1 MPVLAFLILL
11 GLNLSVQAQSEPAAA
26 PAPDTTV
33 VTTEETPA
41 EEAPAEETPSL
52 ISPALS
58 FVMVQRGDS
67 SVDLRSSLTARVNG
81 QAMYLYRMKIRYF
94 LVQGDTE
101 TELGF
106 AVTNTNG
113 KALLN
118 VRGDSLKTD
127 AEGNLVVKAVFAG
140 NKLME
145 SAEETIQFKRAL
157 LTINPVKEDSLLT
170 VNARLVDISTG
181 TETPVPETTIGVY
194 VKRLFGMQKLG
205 EITTDENGEGS
216 LEIPNGIPGDAR
228 GNLILVTRVDESEV
242 FGNLE
247 ASSTQN
253 WGVKVSDQLQGQ
265 PRALWSSNPPIWM
278 LITFIVLMLAVWG
291 HYLVIVYE
299 LFRLRKEEPATPAA

>member
-1 MPVLAFLILL
+1 MPALALLIFL
-11 GLNLSVQAQSEPAAA
+11 GLNLSLRAQSEPAA
-26 PAPDTTV
+26 PATDTTAAA
-33 VTTEETPA
+33 TEETPA
-41 EEAPAEETPSL
+41 EETPAEEAPSL

-58 FVMVQRGDS
+58 FAMVQRGDS
-67 SVDLRSSLTARVNG
+67 SVDLRSSLIARVDG
-81 QAMYLYRMKIRYF
+81 LAKGLYRMKIRYF
-94 LVQGDTE
+94 LVNGETE

-113 KALLN
+113 KAVLN
-118 VRGDSLKTD
+118 VRGDSLRPN
-127 AEGNLVVKAVFAG
+127 AEGNLVFKAVFAG

-145 SAEETIQFKRAL
+145 GAEETVQFKRAL

-170 VNARLVDISTG
+170 VNARLVDISG
-181 TETPVPETTIGVY
+181 STETPVPETTIGVY

-228 GNLILVTRVDESEV
+228 GNLILVTRVDENET

-247 ASSTQN
+247 ATSTQN
-253 WGVKVSDQLQGQ
+253 WGVKVSDRLEGQ

-278 LITFIVLMLAVWG
+278 LITFIVLMVAVWG

-299 LFRLRKEEPATPAA
+299 LFRLRKEEPAAPAA